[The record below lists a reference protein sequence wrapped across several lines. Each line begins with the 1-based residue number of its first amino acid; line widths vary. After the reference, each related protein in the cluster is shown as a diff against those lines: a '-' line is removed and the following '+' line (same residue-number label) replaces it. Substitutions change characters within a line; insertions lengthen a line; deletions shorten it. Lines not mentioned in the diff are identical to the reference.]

1 VSVGTGS
8 LVGRDRELAELRRG
22 LKNALAGRGRLFM
35 VAGDPGVGKTALA
48 DAIGAE
54 AVTAGATV
62 LWGRA
67 WDGGGAPSYWPW
79 LRILRRLASEREIG
93 ASLSALGPEAT
104 GRLTRLIPSLA
115 RAPEPF
121 ARPEDAAAAPAEDPG
136 ESDAARFQL
145 FDAVTSLLRS
155 AAARGPIVLIL
166 DDLHGADHPSLLLLG
181 FLAVHVRDSPILVIG
196 TYREAD
202 ARLNP
207 QLATTLGDII
217 RHGQRLPLRGLCER
231 EVAEVVERVAGRR
244 APDRVVRAI
253 HQATEGNP
261 FFVDEVVRL
270 LSAEGRL
277 DDAGEVAGVRIP
289 DGVRETI
296 RHRLAPVPDSTLQL
310 LYTAAVIGR
319 EFRIDT
325 LQRVSGADP
334 TELDEALGEAVGC
347 GVIVERP
354 ATLGV
359 YGFSHGLIRE
369 ALYDDLGPQRR
380 GLLHREVGLVLE
392 ELYAADP
399 ETRLAELAHHFFVA
413 ATAGE
418 LAKAIDYSVRAGKR
432 AMKLVAY
439 EQAADHFERALQA
452 SELQERADLPRRC
465 DLLLALGSAQSR
477 AGDSRAARETFLRA
491 AGFARRLDSPDRL
504 AKAAL
509 GYGAGMG
516 GFEFGRVDEGL
527 VALLGEAREAL
538 GEEDGPLLARVLGRQ
553 ATELYFCDRTE
564 ERVALGEQAVA
575 MARRIGDRATLASTL
590 SARFLTLWGPENSFQ
605 RLQIAS
611 DVVALGEEAR
621 DRELVLRGHVWRI
634 VSLMELG
641 DWVGADIELAVHA
654 RLAEELRDPLHLWYV
669 PLFHATRALLE
680 GRLADAERFA
690 GEAFAVGRRTQAQN
704 AAQLYATQLF
714 ALRAEQGRLSEVEG
728 SLEEFGRRYPAAPV
742 WRAAA
747 AFSLSVLGRTEDAR
761 RAFEAMTGGRVAE
774 VPRDGEWLSTVAL
787 LVRTG
792 ARIGDARRTGEL
804 GELLAPYTERA
815 VIAGRGAICL
825 GPVSRFA
832 GIAAATAGRVSEAVG
847 LLEHALAMA
856 RRWGAEPMV
865 AGIRLEL
872 AEVLER
878 SGLGSAD
885 HGKRAVQLR
894 AEGLEAA
901 KRLKLVGLEDRWG
914 PGAASG
920 GEAAESG
927 AGGGGG
933 AGMGMGMGIVP
944 SGPAVVAGAAASGL
958 GPSAFYRRGDI
969 WTIGIPGQQI
979 QLRDAKGLT
988 HVARLLAAP
997 HVEFHALDLVGGAC
1011 SGDRGGGAAAA
1022 AAAVGAGME
1031 VRARGESDAG
1041 PVLDTQAKAAY
1052 RARVSEL
1059 QEEIDEADAFND
1071 LERAAR
1077 AREELSFLARELAG
1091 AVGLHG
1097 RDRKTGSDA
1106 ERARVNVTRAIRTA
1120 LKRVSEHDAVLG
1132 RRLGTAI
1139 RTGTFC
1145 VYAPPPG
1152 EEPVWDLVGAGVSLT
1167 GTSVAPS
1174 GSR

>member
-1 VSVGTGS
+1 VSLGTGS
-8 LVGRDRELAELRRG
+8 LVGRDRELSELRQG
-22 LKNALAGRGRLFM
+22 LENALVGGGRLFM

-54 AVTAGATV
+54 AVAAGATV

-79 LRILRRLASEREIG
+79 LRILRRLASQRDIG
-93 ASLSALGPEAT
+93 DALAALGPEAT
-104 GRLTRLIPSLA
+104 GRLTRLIPALA
-115 RAPEPF
+115 RAPEHLPS
-121 ARPEDAAAAPAEDPG
+121 ADDAAVGVPAADPG

-145 FDAVTSLLRS
+145 FDAITSLLR
-155 AAARGPIVLIL
+155 AAAAENPIVLIL

-196 TYREAD
+196 TYREAE
-202 ARLNP
+202 ARLDP

-217 RHGQRLPLRGLCER
+217 RHGQRLPLRGLRER
-231 EVAEVVERVAGRR
+231 DVAEVVERVAGRR
-244 APDRVVRAI
+244 PPDRVVRAI
-253 HQATEGNP
+253 HSATEGNP

-277 DDAGEVAGVRIP
+277 DEAAQVAGVRIP

-296 RHRLAPVPDSTLQL
+296 RHRLEPLPDRALQL

-334 TELDEALGEAVGC
+334 PELDQALGEAVDN
-347 GVIVERP
+347 GVIAEQP
-354 ATLGV
+354 TALGS
-359 YGFSHGLIRE
+359 YAFSHGLIRE
-369 ALYDDLGPQRR
+369 TLYDDLGPQRR
-380 GLLHREVGLVLE
+380 ARLHREVGLVLE

-399 ETRLAELAHHFFVA
+399 EPRIAELAHHFFVA
-413 ATAGE
+413 ATAGA
-418 LAKAIDYSVRAGKR
+418 LDKAIEYCVRAGER
-432 AMKLVAY
+432 AMRLVAY
-439 EQAADHFERALQA
+439 EEAADHFERALQA
-452 SELQERADLPRRC
+452 YGLQERADVGRRC

-477 AGDSRAARETFLRA
+477 AGESRAARETYLRA
-491 AGFARRLDSPDRL
+491 AGLARKLGSPERL

-527 VALLGEAREAL
+527 VALLAEAREAL

-553 ATELYFCDRTE
+553 ATELYFSDRTE
-564 ERVALGEQAVA
+564 ERVALGEQAVS

-590 SARFLTLWGPENSFQ
+590 SARFLTLWGPENSIQ

-611 DVVALGEEAR
+611 DVVALGEEVR

-654 RLAEELRDPLHLWYV
+654 RLAEELRDPLHLWHV
-669 PLFHATRALLE
+669 PLFNATRAMLE
-680 GRLADAERFA
+680 GRLRDAERFA
-690 GEAFAVGRRTQAQN
+690 AEAFAVGRRAQAQN

-714 ALRAEQGRLSEVEG
+714 ALRAEQGRLSELEP
-728 SLEEFGRRYPAAPV
+728 SLEEFGRRYPAAPI
-742 WRAAA
+742 WRAAS

-761 RAFEAMTGGRVAE
+761 RAFEAMTGGHVAQ
-774 VPRDGEWLSTVAL
+774 VPRDGDWLSTVAL

-792 ARIGDARRTGEL
+792 ARIGYARRTGEL

-832 GIAAATAGRVSEAVG
+832 GIAAATVGRTAEAIG

-872 AEVLER
+872 AEVLDR
-878 SGLGSAD
+878 SGSSSAD
-885 HGKRAVQLR
+885 YQKRSRELR
-894 AEGLEAA
+894 AEGLDAA
-901 KRLKLVGLEDRWG
+901 RRLQLVGLEKRWG
-914 PGAASG
+914 PGAQDPNG
-920 GEAAESG
+920 GGTGVIAAEPG
-927 AGGGGG
+927 V
-933 AGMGMGMGIVP
+933 VP
-944 SGPAVVAGAAASGL
+944 TAPVLVAGAGTSGF
-958 GPSAFYRRGDI
+958 GPAAFYRRGDI
-969 WTIGIPGQQI
+969 WTIGPPGSQI
-979 QLRDAKGLT
+979 QLRHAKGLT
-988 HVARLLAAP
+988 HIARLLAAP
-997 HVEFHALDLVGGAC
+997 HVEFHALDLVGGA
-1011 SGDRGGGAAAA
+1011 SAGHRGAGASDAAI
-1022 AAAVGAGME
+1022 AVGAGIE
-1031 VRARGESDAG
+1031 VRPRGESDAG
-1041 PVLDTQAKAAY
+1041 PVLDNQAKAAY

-1059 QEEIDEADAFND
+1059 QEEIDEADSFND
-1071 LERAAR
+1071 PERAAR
-1077 AREELSFLARELAG
+1077 AREELAFLARELAG

-1132 RRLGTAI
+1132 RRLGAAI

-1145 VYAPPPG
+1145 VYEPPPG
-1152 EEPVWDLVGAGVSLT
+1152 EEPVWDLVGPA
-1167 GTSVAPS
+1167 
-1174 GSR
+1174 

>member
-1 VSVGTGS
+1 VNVGTGS
-8 LVGRDRELAELRRG
+8 LVGRDRELAELRQG
-22 LKNALAGRGRLFM
+22 LDNALAGRGRLFM

-48 DAIGAE
+48 DAIGTE
-54 AVTAGATV
+54 AVVAGATV

-67 WDGGGAPSYWPW
+67 WDGGGAPAYWPW
-79 LRILRRLASEREIG
+79 LRILRRLASQRDIAE
-93 ASLSALGPEAT
+93 ALAALGPEAT

-115 RAPEPF
+115 RAPEHLAP
-121 ARPEDAAAAPAEDPG
+121 ARDDPGAGAAPRPGDDPG

-145 FDAVTSLLRS
+145 FDAITSLLR
-155 AAARGPIVLIL
+155 AAASQGPIVLIL

-196 TYREAD
+196 TYREAE
-202 ARLNP
+202 ARLDP
-207 QLATTLGDII
+207 QLAATLGDII
-217 RHGQRLPLRGLCER
+217 RHGRRLPLRGLRER
-231 EVAEVVERVAGRR
+231 DVAEVVERVAGRR
-244 APDRVVRAI
+244 PPDRVVRAI
-253 HQATEGNP
+253 HDATEGNP

-277 DDAGEVAGVRIP
+277 DDVTQVAGVRIP

-296 RHRLAPVPDSTLQL
+296 RHRLEPLPDRTLRL
-310 LYTAAVIGR
+310 LYTASVIGR

-325 LQRVSGADP
+325 LQRVTGTDP
-334 TELDEALGEAVGC
+334 VELDEALGVAVDC
-347 GVIVERP
+347 GVITART
-354 ATLGV
+354 AALGV
-359 YGFSHGLIRE
+359 YAFSHGLIRE
-369 ALYDDLGPQRR
+369 TLYDDLGPQRR
-380 GLLHREVGLVLE
+380 GRLHRDVGLVLE

-399 ETRLAELAHHFFVA
+399 EPRVAELAHHFFVA

-418 LAKAIDYSVRAGKR
+418 LDKAIDYSVRAGQR

-439 EQAADHFERALQA
+439 EEAADHFERALQA
-452 SELQERADLPRRC
+452 FGLRERVDAPRRL
-465 DLLLALGSAQSR
+465 DLLLALGTARSR

-491 AGFARRLDSPDRL
+491 AGLARSLGSADRL

-527 VALLGEAREAL
+527 VALLAEAREAL

-553 ATELYFCDRTE
+553 ATELYFSDRDQ
-564 ERVALGEQAVA
+564 ERVALGERAVE

-590 SARFLTLWGPENSFQ
+590 SARFLTLWGPENSPQ

-611 DVVALGEEAR
+611 DVIALGEDVR

-641 DWVGADIELAVHA
+641 DWVGADIALAVHA

-669 PLFHATRALLE
+669 PLFRATRALLE
-680 GRLADAERFA
+680 GRLGDAERFA

-714 ALRAEQGRLSEVEG
+714 ALRAEQGRLSEVEQ

-747 AFSLSVLGRTEDAR
+747 AFSLTVLGRTDDAR
-761 RAFEAMTGGRVAE
+761 RAFESMTSAHVAE
-774 VPRDGEWLSTVAL
+774 IPRDGEWLSTVAL
-787 LVRTG
+787 LIRTG
-792 ARIGDARRTGEL
+792 ARIGAARRTGQL
-804 GELLAPYTERA
+804 GELLAPYLERA
-815 VIAGRGAICL
+815 VISGRGAICL

-832 GIAAATAGRVSEAVG
+832 GIAAATAGRTAEAIE
-847 LLEHALAMA
+847 LLEHALAMS

-872 AEVLER
+872 AEVLDR
-878 SGLGSAD
+878 SLPDSGSASQE
-885 HGKRAVQLR
+885 KRARDLR
-894 AEGLEAA
+894 AEAMESARRLE
-901 KRLKLVGLEDRWG
+901 LVGLEQHW
-914 PGAASG
+914 
-920 GEAAESG
+920 G
-927 AGGGGG
+927 AGGSGSVGG
-933 AGMGMGMGIVP
+933 
-944 SGPAVVAGAAASGL
+944 SAGAAVAPAPGVVPTSPVAVAGVAASAF
-958 GPSAFYRRGDI
+958 GPMAFYRRGDI
-969 WTIGIPGQQI
+969 WTIGPPSAPI
-979 QLRDAKGLT
+979 QLRDAKGLM

-997 HVEFHALDLVGGAC
+997 HVEFHALDLVGTASAERGEGAV
-1011 SGDRGGGAAAA
+1011 AAAA
-1022 AAAVGAGME
+1022 AIDTGME
-1031 VRARGESDAG
+1031 IRPRGENDAG
-1041 PVLDTQAKAAY
+1041 PVLDGQAKAAY

-1059 QEEIDEADAFND
+1059 HEEIDEAESFNNPE
-1071 LERAAR
+1071 LAERAR
-1077 AREELSFLARELAG
+1077 AELAFLARELAA

-1132 RRLGTAI
+1132 RRLGAAI

-1145 VYAPPPG
+1145 VYEPAPG
-1152 EEPVWDLVGAGVSLT
+1152 EEPVWDLVGPV
-1167 GTSVAPS
+1167 
-1174 GSR
+1174 